1 MQQLLVTNF
10 SSSAA
15 LKAEIALA
23 IKSVTSHISAR
34 AIETFP
40 QLMQCI
46 LPGKEKAKQMQLQ
59 RTKLKYVVNHGLA
72 THKKTSSFN

>member
-1 MQQLLVTNF
+1 MTNV

-23 IKSVTSHISAR
+23 MKSVTSHISAR
-34 AIETFP
+34 AIEAFP

-46 LPGKEKAKQMQLQ
+46 LPGSEKAKQMPLQ
-59 RTKLKYVVNHGLA
+59 RTRLRYVVNHGLA
-72 THKKTSSFN
+72 THKKASSFN